1 MSFTFRTYDEL
12 KARFAENITFL
23 CGYHRAESVENLPPL
38 RRSQIQF
45 LQETITALDTDRT
58 EITPEIKAKI
68 LSGAMLVI
76 HNEIE
81 ESYRY
86 SDPTQSVLYQ
96 KLTETLGISAENSMQ
111 AEDRCD
117 SVGKIMKFLHRTVFI
132 GGKSEAGLNIEH
144 PYLKDR
150 PRLAEVWKRGA
161 DMIAAA
167 SKEMLTRN
175 LAELTA
181 REAREAEE
189 AQAAETAAKGR
200 TSLFGWFA
208 GRSTAPSLEVAST
221 ADGATIG
228 VTVEESQRGP
238 T

>member
-1 MSFTFRTYDEL
+1 MSFTFRSYDEL

-23 CGYHRAESVENLPPL
+23 CGYHRADSVENLPPL

-45 LQETITALDTDRT
+45 LQETITALDADAT
-58 EITPEIKAKI
+58 EMTPEIKAKI
-68 LSGAMLVI
+68 VSGAMLVI

-96 KLTETLGISAENSMQ
+96 KLTETMGISMENSMQ

-117 SVGKIMKFLHRTVFI
+117 CVGKVMKFLHRTIFV
-132 GGKSEAGLNIEH
+132 GGKSETGLNIEH

-150 PRLAEVWKRGA
+150 ARLEEVWKRGA
-161 DMIAAA
+161 DLVAAA

-175 LAELTA
+175 LAELTI

-189 AQAAETAAKGR
+189 AKAAETAAHGR
-200 TSLFGWFA
+200 TSLLGWFA
-208 GRSTAPSLEVAST
+208 GRSAAPVSSPETDRA
-221 ADGATIG
+221 
-228 VTVEESQRGP
+228 TVEGGVLPPGTSP